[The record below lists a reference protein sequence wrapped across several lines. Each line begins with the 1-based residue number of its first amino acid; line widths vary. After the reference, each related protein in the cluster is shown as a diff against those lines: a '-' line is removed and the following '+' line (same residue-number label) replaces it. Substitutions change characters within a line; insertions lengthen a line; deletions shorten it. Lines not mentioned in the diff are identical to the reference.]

1 MIGNHTGMTI
11 YSGLDADAIDN
22 SQLNPN
28 DEITEL
34 ALELKAPF
42 NTTPDTSCAPS
53 LYAAA
58 DPDAAANRPSSAARR
73 SPSRTT
79 GCTAASRSG

>member
-34 ALELKAPF
+34 LLQLQAPF
-42 NTTPDTSCAPS
+42 RTTPDPSCAPTC
-53 LYAAA
+53 
-58 DPDAAANRPSSAARR
+58 RR
-73 SPSRTT
+73 R
-79 GCTAASRSG
+79 RRRR